1 MSTTLKRKV
10 FLGLAPLIVVTLFSA
25 LPGSTV
31 HAAGGVV
38 EDPNGIAPDRYVYY
52 PGTEELAKDEIRVT
66 ACGTG
71 LPAARRSQAATCF
84 LIEAGNGEKF
94 LFDIGTGSM
103 ANIAAMMIPYQYLDK
118 VFLSHLHTD
127 HMGDILGLWAGG
139 WTAGRPNALRVWGP
153 SGATPEMGTK
163 YAMEHFLKFVNWDK
177 VTREFK
183 ITPIPGQVET
193 TEFDYKKVDQVVY
206 QENGVTIRSYPAI
219 HTGDGPVSYKF
230 EYAGMSVFFSGD
242 TVPNKWY
249 VEHGKGVDLAIHEA
263 FQAPQ
268 QLVDFYNQP
277 PQLAWRAC
285 CEFHTSPEAFGKI
298 MSTIKPRHA
307 VAFHFFNDEGTRY
320 GMYEGIRATYAG
332 PLSTATDMMV
342 WNITKDK
349 ITERMAEST
358 DSAWSV
364 PGTAKQPPPEK
375 GRPNP
380 STEYIEN
387 GRWLPAF
394 KAQDEMLDRHMKK
407 YNLEEMDWRPAM
419 YKELGAE

>member
-1 MSTTLKRKV
+1 M
-10 FLGLAPLIVVTLFSA
+10 GLTSSLAF
-25 LPGSTV
+25 
-31 HAAGGVV
+31 AAGGPVTS
-38 EDPNGIAPDRYVYY
+38 PTGIAPDRYVYY
-52 PGTEELAKDEIRVT
+52 PGTEELSKDEIRVI

-84 LIEAGNGEKF
+84 LIEAGNGGKF

-103 ANIAAMMIPYQYLDK
+103 ANIAALMIPHEYLDK

-139 WTAGRPNALRVWGP
+139 WTSGRPNALRVWGP

-177 VTREFK
+177 VTREYK
-183 ITPIPGQVET
+183 ITPIPGQIET
-193 TEFDYKKVDQVVY
+193 HEFDYKKADQVVY

-219 HTGDGPVSYKF
+219 HAGDGPVSYKF
-230 EYAGMSVFFSGD
+230 EYAGLSVFFSGD
-242 TVPNKWY
+242 TVPNKWF
-249 VEHGKGVDLAIHEA
+249 VKHGKGVDLAIHES

-268 QLVDFYNQP
+268 QLVDYYNQP

-320 GMYEGIRATYAG
+320 GIYEGIRSTYDG
-332 PLSTATDMMV
+332 PLSMATDMMV
-342 WNITKDK
+342 WNISKNK

-358 DSAWSV
+358 DSAWPV
-364 PGTAKQPPPEK
+364 PGTAKQPPPKK
-375 GRPNP
+375 GQPNP
-380 STEYIEN
+380 SSEYIEK

-407 YNLEEMDWRPAM
+407 YNLEEQDWRPEM
-419 YKELGAE
+419 YKKLKE

>member
-1 MSTTLKRKV
+1 MHTNLRKIV
-10 FLGLAPLIVVTLFSA
+10 ALLCAPLIVVI
-25 LPGSTV
+25 GMSTAQ
-31 HAAGGVV
+31 AAGGVV

-52 PGTEELAKDEIRVT
+52 PGTEPLAKDEIRVT

-84 LIEAGNGEKF
+84 LIEAGNGEKY

-177 VTREFK
+177 VTREYK

-193 TEFDYKKVDQVVY
+193 YEFDYKKVDQVVY

-230 EYAGMSVFFSGD
+230 EYAGLSVFFSGD
-242 TVPNKWY
+242 TVPNKWF

-320 GMYEGIRATYAG
+320 GIFEGIRATYDG
-332 PLSTATDMMV
+332 PLSMATDMMV

-349 ITERMAEST
+349 IVERMAEST

-364 PGTAKQPPPEK
+364 PGTARQPPPEK

-380 STEYIEN
+380 STEYIES
-387 GRWLPAF
+387 GRWIPAF

-407 YNLEEMDWRPAM
+407 YNLQDQDWRPAM
-419 YKELGAE
+419 YEKFK